1 VLGAPEDGFWNSDG
15 EPFDSLFP
23 RSVGEGRDPS
33 GSAETG
39 SAWVLPL
46 IEDFQAPAITPGL
59 GSMSGDSLEYGSHRY
74 ITANL
79 HLPST
84 RIG

>member
-1 VLGAPEDGFWNSDG
+1 MLGAPEDVFWNSD
-15 EPFDSLFP
+15 EVPFDSLFSG
-23 RSVGEGRDPS
+23 SVGEGRDPS

-39 SAWVLPL
+39 SAWGYPS
-46 IEDFQAPAITPGL
+46 IGDFEASPITPGL
-59 GSMSGDSLEYGSHRY
+59 DSISCGSLEYRLHRY
-74 ITANL
+74 ITAHL